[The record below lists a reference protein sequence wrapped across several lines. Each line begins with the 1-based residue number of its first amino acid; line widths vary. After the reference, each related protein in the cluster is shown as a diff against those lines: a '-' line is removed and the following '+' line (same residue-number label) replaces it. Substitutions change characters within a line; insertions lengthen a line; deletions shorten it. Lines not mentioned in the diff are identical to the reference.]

1 MRVVALGGGHGLAVT
16 LTALRLLGVEP
27 TAIVTVADDGG
38 SSGRLRRDLGLLPPG
53 DLRKAMLALAD
64 PTAEVRELFGY
75 RFERGDLA
83 GHNLGNLALAA
94 LTDLKGG
101 FQEALEEA
109 SRWLRVHGQ
118 VLPATL
124 VPVRLC
130 GRVDGRPVEG
140 QVAIGTASGRVESV
154 WLEPGRPAAVPAAVR
169 GRPPGRP
176 GPARPRLDLHLGG
189 AQPARPRA
197 GRRPDRGLAAGLHLQ
212 PGGPAGGDHRLRR
225 PRATWPPSSTTAPAC
240 GWRPCSASGPGTPPA
255 PPGSCGPSPSSGR
268 RWSTPRWPPTTTPAA
283 TTPPAWPPP
292 SRSWRRQRMS
302 SRGEFTVRVKEELA
316 ALRPAAPAERRALLA
331 ALLRFAATLHIGGTL
346 GPRYTLVLATGSGG
360 VTRLAFWLLH
370 AGYGVRPDF
379 RVREAGALAPRARYE
394 LVLADRV
401 ERVLTDSGVLDG
413 AGRLSFG
420 VAGGL
425 VRSREAAACFAR
437 GAFLGRGSVSAPT
450 RAPHLEIGAP
460 EERTAADLA
469 AILTRLGLPAR
480 TGERGPDEHRVVV
493 KGGEAIGRALLVMG
507 AQTAYLAWEDGR
519 IRREVRR
526 EAVRLANADH
536 ANLRRSVAA
545 AMAQVAAVEQAV
557 ARLGWDGLPGRPGRG
572 RRPAPGP
579 SGRQPGRAR
588 GYARPAALQGRG
600 AGASPPNRGVDGT
613 SCG

>member
-1 MRVVALGGGHGLAVT
+1 M
-16 LTALRLLGVEP
+16 
-27 TAIVTVADDGG
+27 
-38 SSGRLRRDLGLLPPG
+38 
-53 DLRKAMLALAD
+53 
-64 PTAEVRELFGY
+64 
-75 RFERGDLA
+75 
-83 GHNLGNLALAA
+83 
-94 LTDLKGG
+94 
-101 FQEALEEA
+101 
-109 SRWLRVHGQ
+109 
-118 VLPATL
+118 
-124 VPVRLC
+124 
-130 GRVDGRPVEG
+130 
-140 QVAIGTASGRVESV
+140 
-154 WLEPGRPAAVPAAVR
+154 
-169 GRPPGRP
+169 
-176 GPARPRLDLHLGG
+176 
-189 AQPARPRA
+189 
-197 GRRPDRGLAAGLHLQ
+197 
-212 PGGPAGGDHRLRR
+212 
-225 PRATWPPSSTTAPAC
+225 
-240 GWRPCSASGPGTPPA
+240 
-255 PPGSCGPSPSSGR
+255 
-268 RWSTPRWPPTTTPAA
+268 
-283 TTPPAWPPP
+283 
-292 SRSWRRQRMS
+292 
-302 SRGEFTVRVKEELA
+302 RVKEELA

-437 GAFLGRGSVSAPT
+437 GRSWAAARCRPRPAP
-450 RAPHLEIGAP
+450 PLEIGAP

-469 AILTRLGLPAR
+469 AILARLGLPAR
-480 TGERGPDEHRVVV
+480 TGVRGPDEHRVVV

-557 ARLGWDGLPGRPGRG
+557 ARLGWDGLPGDL
-572 RRPAPGP
+572 AEV
-579 SGRQPGRAR
+579 
-588 GYARPAALQGRG
+588 AALRL
-600 AGASPPNRGVDGT
+600 AHPDASLAELGLCSTRRAPRAVCWRVSGG
-613 SCG
+613 SRR

>member
-1 MRVVALGGGHGLAVT
+1 L
-16 LTALRLLGVEP
+16 
-27 TAIVTVADDGG
+27 
-38 SSGRLRRDLGLLPPG
+38 
-53 DLRKAMLALAD
+53 
-64 PTAEVRELFGY
+64 
-75 RFERGDLA
+75 
-83 GHNLGNLALAA
+83 
-94 LTDLKGG
+94 
-101 FQEALEEA
+101 
-109 SRWLRVHGQ
+109 
-118 VLPATL
+118 
-124 VPVRLC
+124 
-130 GRVDGRPVEG
+130 
-140 QVAIGTASGRVESV
+140 
-154 WLEPGRPAAVPAAVR
+154 
-169 GRPPGRP
+169 
-176 GPARPRLDLHLGG
+176 
-189 AQPARPRA
+189 
-197 GRRPDRGLAAGLHLQ
+197 
-212 PGGPAGGDHRLRR
+212 
-225 PRATWPPSSTTAPAC
+225 
-240 GWRPCSASGPGTPPA
+240 
-255 PPGSCGPSPSSGR
+255 
-268 RWSTPRWPPTTTPAA
+268 
-283 TTPPAWPPP
+283 
-292 SRSWRRQRMS
+292 

-401 ERVLTDSGVLDG
+401 ERVLTDSGILDG

-450 RAPHLEIGAP
+450 REPHLEIGAP
-460 EERTAADLA
+460 EEGTATDLA
-469 AILTRLGLPAR
+469 ALLERLDLPAR
-480 TGERGPDEHRVVV
+480 RGPDEHRVVV

-545 AMAQVAAVEQAV
+545 AMSQVSAVEQAV
-557 ARLGWDGLPGRPGRG
+557 ARLGWDGLP
-572 RRPAPGP
+572 ADL
-579 SGRQPGRAR
+579 AEV
-588 GYARPAALQGRG
+588 AALRLAHPDATLAELGTMLDPPRSKGGVLARLRRIEALTAPVGGREE
-600 AGASPPNRGVDGT
+600 
-613 SCG
+613 